1 MKKLL
6 AVIFCLLALT
16 ANAKTYKVFVGT
28 PAGSGSD
35 IQTRR
40 LFDEVGKIT
49 GDTFVVFNKPGAN
62 LMIGYKSFIEE
73 SMREPNVILHGGS
86 VYAVNAYLLKD
97 TTIDPINELKGLVL
111 TQYVT
116 SLVVVRN
123 DSPYNSLKDL
133 TGRINAGVSNPLSEF
148 LLASEV
154 PKNNDFQIVN
164 YKSDNESTMALL
176 SKTVDVVGTTTF
188 NPYLKS
194 HADSLKVI
202 HTHYTQVGSGYAVY
216 KTFPEDERIKLNK
229 ALNEVLRNPEVV
241 EWLTSSFRFKP
252 VGGAPEKYDQMLIDM
267 KKAITKHQVR

>member
-6 AVIFCLLALT
+6 AVIFCLFALT

-35 IQTRR
+35 LQTRR

-62 LMIGYKSFIEE
+62 LMIAYRSFVEE
-73 SMREPNVILHGGS
+73 SMREPNAILHGGS
-86 VYAVNAYLLKD
+86 IYAVNAYLLKD
-97 TTIDPINELKGLVL
+97 ATIDPINELKGLIL

-194 HADSLKVI
+194 HTDSLKVI
-202 HTHYTQVGSGYAVY
+202 HTHYTQVGTGYAVY
-216 KTFPEDERIKLNK
+216 KNFPEDERIKLNK
-229 ALNEVLRNPEVV
+229 AFNEVLRNPEVV
-241 EWLTSSFRFKP
+241 EWLTNSFRFKP
-252 VGGAPEKYDQMLIDM
+252 VGGTPEKYDQMLIDM